1 MYTPGQIQQKYI
13 QLAETCLILFDLS
26 ESCLNLLHLS
36 ETCLILLHLSETCL
50 ILLHLS
56 ETCLILPMIPPK
68 IISDKSIINLND
80 NTRTKQHS
88 HKQLVTYVINLKS
101 IIHLFIL
108 LDSVNLSLGLIW
120 FL

>member
-36 ETCLILLHLSETCL
+36 ETCLIL
-50 ILLHLS
+50 
-56 ETCLILPMIPPK
+56 PMIPQK

-88 HKQLVTYVINLKS
+88 HK
-101 IIHLFIL
+101 
-108 LDSVNLSLGLIW
+108 
-120 FL
+120 